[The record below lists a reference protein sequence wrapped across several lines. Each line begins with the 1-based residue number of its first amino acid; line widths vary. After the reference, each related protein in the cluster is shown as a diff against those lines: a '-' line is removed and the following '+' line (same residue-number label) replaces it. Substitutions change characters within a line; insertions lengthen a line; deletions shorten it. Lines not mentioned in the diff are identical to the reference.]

1 MSKKLYYGVPWK
13 KPAGRTQ
20 ATEAEAVDNPFAIKM
35 YGLHAVTAA
44 HYKVLQDNFEEKQAA
59 KNAAKGR
66 DTKRKKLLVKLAS
79 LRGEKKYKN
88 DTLQHYHKDK
98 KPEELQKLRD
108 DLVQIDEDI
117 KKIQNEL
124 SNE

>member
-13 KPAGRTQ
+13 KPAGKTQ
-20 ATEAEAVDNPFAIKM
+20 ATEAEAVENPFAIKM
-35 YGLHAVTAA
+35 YGLHAITAA
-44 HYKVLQDNFEEKQAA
+44 HYKVLQDNYEEKQAA
-59 KNAAKGR
+59 KNAAKGK
-66 DTKRKKLLVKLAS
+66 DTKRKKLLLKLAS
-79 LRGEKKYKN
+79 LRGEKKFKN
-88 DTLQHYHKDK
+88 DTLQYYAKDK